1 MRQALIIVRV
11 SVTCAAAFASRPS
24 LQKFLQPTSPPS
36 SITARGE
43 FIAGLR
49 LIAPALPATAAWGL
63 VTGVAM
69 VKTGL
74 TIAQALGMTLLVYA
88 GSAQLAALPLIAAG
102 TPIWVVLL
110 TATIVNLRFV
120 IYAATLSPTFRNQS
134 LRWKLLLGYS
144 TGDIGFVIFMP
155 RVTEDP
161 GRAHSRWLF
170 LGIASANWFAWQV
183 SSIIG
188 IVLASQI
195 PTDWGL
201 ELAGT
206 IALLALSIPLLG
218 TLPAAV
224 GGLVTAALAL
234 IGADWPLRLG
244 LVAAVAGGIAAALA
258 TEILA
263 EKFIRTRQ
271 AAKR

>member
-1 MRQALIIVRV
+1 
-11 SVTCAAAFASRPS
+11 
-24 LQKFLQPTSPPS
+24 
-36 SITARGE
+36 
-43 FIAGLR
+43 
-49 LIAPALPATAAWGL
+49 
-63 VTGVAM
+63 M

-88 GSAQLAALPLIAAG
+88 GSAQLAALPLIVAG

-120 IYAATLSPTFRNQS
+120 IYAAALTPVFRNQS

-161 GRAHSRWLF
+161 GRPHSRWLF
-170 LGIASANWFAWQV
+170 MGIASGNWFAWQV

-201 ELAGT
+201 DLAGT
-206 IALLALSIPLLG
+206 LALLALSIPLLG

-224 GGLVTAALAL
+224 GGSVTTALAL
-234 IGADWPLRLG
+234 IGAEWPLRLG
-244 LVAAVAGGIAAALA
+244 LIAAVAGGIAAALA
-258 TEILA
+258 AEILA
-263 EKFIRTRQ
+263 GKFMRVRSGP
-271 AAKR
+271 AR